1 MVSVLVILLV
11 GKSGGKIPPVKT
23 HEEENEFGSL
33 PEQENLLNYKI
44 QGGSEIDQVTLAKKP
59 AYHNNYVHAFF
70 WALLFFLFFLYSALK
85 SRSNNHRL
93 GLSYNPLNFN
103 LYHKNALNE

>member
-70 WALLFFLFFLYSALK
+70 WALLFFSFFFVFGFKITLK
-85 SRSNNHRL
+85 QSSFRPLLQSFKFQP
-93 GLSYNPLNFN
+93 LS
-103 LYHKNALNE
+103 